1 MGRDIIETPNPL
13 DFDIPKWWGSADE
26 QGSSR
31 VLEDSDLG
39 AWNITDRDLF
49 DYEVD
54 DMAEK
59 IEEEH
64 RIPPKPWDLE
74 EEEDAEL
81 AEGAEEETGAELAE
95 GAEEETECVD
105 VAMADA
111 GDATESAT

>member
-1 MGRDIIETPNPL
+1 MGADIIETPNPL

-39 AWNITDRDLF
+39 AWNMTDRDLF

-54 DMAEK
+54 DIAEQ
-59 IEEEH
+59 IEEAH
-64 RIPPKPWDLE
+64 RLPRKPWE
-74 EEEDAEL
+74 VV
-81 AEGAEEETGAELAE
+81 EGAEEENE
-95 GAEEETECVD
+95 GGD
-105 VAMADA
+105 VLMADA